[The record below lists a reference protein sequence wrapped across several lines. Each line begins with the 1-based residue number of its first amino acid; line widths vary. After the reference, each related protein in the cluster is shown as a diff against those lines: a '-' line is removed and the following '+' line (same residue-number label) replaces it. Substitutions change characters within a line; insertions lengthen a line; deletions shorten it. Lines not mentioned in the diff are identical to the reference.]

1 MGYVNRISSSNGIIS
16 YTSVSSDI
24 NFRNS
29 YWSFYYSCRLNRIG
43 ELMIK
48 DLKKMYEDLGFPTKE
63 EAMKFLRALKA
74 DMLSKLKESKNEQN

>member
-1 MGYVNRISSSNGIIS
+1 
-16 YTSVSSDI
+16 
-24 NFRNS
+24 
-29 YWSFYYSCRLNRIG
+29 
-43 ELMIK
+43 MIK